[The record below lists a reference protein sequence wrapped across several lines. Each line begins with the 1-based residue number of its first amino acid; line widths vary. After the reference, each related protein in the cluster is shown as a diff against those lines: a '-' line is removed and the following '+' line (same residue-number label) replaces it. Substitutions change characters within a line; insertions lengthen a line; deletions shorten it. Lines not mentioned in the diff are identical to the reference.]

1 MNKQKICLL
10 LCSIRNVLVI
20 ICHILNK
27 YKLYIVYCLKINISY
42 HWKVTNIGVSSL
54 SVEEKVVTLRRLLT
68 KSDRYVSL
76 KNVLEQ

>member
-27 YKLYIVYCLKINISY
+27 YNILFRVIL
-42 HWKVTNIGVSSL
+42 VTELETTDNQIG
-54 SVEEKVVTLRRLLT
+54 K
-68 KSDRYVSL
+68 K
-76 KNVLEQ
+76 